1 MRKFRIYSYNQ
12 GSRSAKALAEALGGR
27 VLKHEGSKYKPRE
40 GDIVINWGAGDFKNF
55 RPAAVLNPNVK
66 IASCKLSSFQKFAEN
81 GVRAPRFWTD
91 RNDIPNDAFPV
102 MCRTKLR
109 GHSGDGIVVA
119 NTRNEL
125 VPCQLYT
132 EYVKKKDEYRVH
144 ILKGQAFFIQRKA
157 RKLDVAEPN
166 WQIRNLDGGFVF
178 VETALAEVPRDVI
191 TQATAAI
198 PALGLDFGGVDVMWN
213 EREERAYVLEV
224 NTACGLEDRTAERY
238 KDALVH
244 HFPG

>member
-1 MRKFRIYSYNQ
+1 MRKFRIWPYKQ
-12 GSRSAKALAEALGGR
+12 GSRSAKTLAEALDGR
-27 VLKHEGSKYKPRE
+27 VLKHVGSKFKPRP
-40 GDIVINWGAGDFKNF
+40 GDVVINWGSGNF
-55 RPAAVLNPNVK
+55 GNFQPATVLNRDVSV
-66 IASCKLSSFQKFAEN
+66 ASCKLSSFQQFSAN
-81 GVRAPRFWTD
+81 NVRAPRFWTEK
-91 RNDIPNDAFPV
+91 RDIPAAAYPV

-119 NTRNEL
+119 HTPDEV

-144 ILKGQAFFIQRKA
+144 VMKGEVFFIQRKA

-166 WQIRNLDGGFVF
+166 WQIRNLEGGFVF
-178 VETALAEVPRDVI
+178 VETPVAEVPRDVI
-191 TQATAAI
+191 AQAIAAL

-213 EREERAYVLEV
+213 EHEQRAYVLEV
-224 NTACGLEDRTAERY
+224 NTACGLEDRTAEKYR
-238 KDALVH
+238 DALIH